1 MGQKDFISG
10 SIFEFKVPSGI
21 GYAYCKVL
29 DFRYIRE
36 FDGVIVKVFDK
47 IVDHPL
53 KDIRSLEEHDLLF
66 GARRM
71 PWLPNSRGKG
81 AWKFKGVLIS
91 NDNNIIPDFKYCIK
105 SSPFVEDE
113 SKLVPWD
120 VVRNINNYIPC
131 SYENVRHLEDCI
143 VSPGIAIEI
152 RTAMEYLRINKLN
165 VQDYFDVDKPIN
177 EIIYKQM
184 IKVPIYNT
192 IPKELRGKS
201 IC

>member
-10 SIFEFKVPSGI
+10 SIFEFKVPLGI

-36 FDGVIVKVFDK
+36 FDGVIVKVFEP
-47 IVDHPL
+47 IVSQPL
-53 KDIRSLEEHDLLF
+53 KDINSLGGHDLLF

-91 NDNNIIPDFKYCIK
+91 NDDSIIPDFKYCLK

-113 SKLVPWD
+113 SKLSPWF
-120 VVRNINNYIPC
+120 VIRNINNSILC
-131 SYENVRHLEDCI
+131 SYENVRHLEDTI
-143 VSPGIAIEI
+143 VSPGIGIEI
-152 RTAMEYLRINKLN
+152 RTAMEYLRINNLN
-165 VQDYFDVDKPIN
+165 VSDYFDLNKRGN
-177 EIIYKQM
+177 EITYRQM
-184 IKVPIYNT
+184 IRAPIYSS